1 MPNPTDR
8 LSPNYFATLTARVNE
23 LRAAGHDVIRLDIG
37 SPDLPPAP
45 HIVDALTRSARD
57 SASHGYQPHSG
68 SLEIRQAWAQLYQNR
83 HGVYLNPD
91 DVLPLL
97 GSKEG
102 VFHLSLA
109 ILNPG
114 DVVLV
119 PDPGYQTY
127 AQGARF
133 ARAEPVSVPLLAE
146 NNFLPDLESI
156 PAEIARRAKLMWLN
170 YPNNPTAAVANF
182 EFFARSVEF
191 ARRNEILLVHDA
203 AYTQVTFDGWHAPSV
218 MEVPGAADV
227 AVELNTLSKS
237 HNMAGWRLGVAAG
250 NKDAIGALRKL
261 KTHAD
266 SGHFLP
272 VQEGA
277 VAALTG
283 DQSWLLARNAVYQTR
298 RDAAMSALRGMGL
311 QPHISKASLYIWCP
325 IPDPWRSMDF
335 VLHILN
341 TAHVSLTPGSIFG
354 PGGEGYFRLSLVLP
368 VEVIAAAME
377 RVQNVERLQ
386 RANVQTCQ
394 LER

>member
-8 LSPNYFATLTARVNE
+8 LSPNYFAALSARVSE

-37 SPDLPPAP
+37 SPDMPPAP

-57 SASHGYQPHSG
+57 SASHGYQPHGG
-68 SLEIRQAWAQLYQNR
+68 SPEIRRAWAQFYQNQ
-83 HGVYLNPD
+83 HGVQLNPENL
-91 DVLPLL
+91 LPLL

-109 ILNPG
+109 LLNPG

-127 AQGARF
+127 VQGARF
-133 ARAEPVSVPLLAE
+133 AGAEPVLFALLPE
-146 NNFLPDLESI
+146 NGFLPDLNAI

-170 YPNNPTAAVANF
+170 YPNNPTAAVADL
-182 EFFARSVEF
+182 EFFTRAMEFARSHG
-191 ARRNEILLVHDA
+191 ILLAHDA
-203 AYTQVTFDGWHAPSV
+203 AYTQVTFDGWRAPSIL
-218 MEVPGAADV
+218 EVPDAADV

-237 HNMAGWRLGVAAG
+237 HNMAGWRLGAAAG
-250 NKDAIGALRKL
+250 NADAIAALLKL

-283 DQSWLLARNAVYQTR
+283 DQGWLAERNAVYQAR
-298 RDAAMSALRGMGL
+298 RDAALTALRAMGL
-311 QPHISKASLYIWCP
+311 QPHVSKASLYIWCP
-325 IPDPWRSMDF
+325 IPQDWRSMDF
-335 VLHILN
+335 ALHVLD
-341 TAHVSLTPGSIFG
+341 TAHVSLTPGTIFG
-354 PGGEGYFRLSLVLP
+354 RRGEGYFRLSLVQS
-368 VEVIAAAME
+368 VELIETA
-377 RVQNVERLQ
+377 LQ
-386 RANVQTCQ
+386 RVKNW
-394 LER
+394 L